1 MKLITVKVNEGFDH
15 VINFDSPKS
24 LAPKEF
30 VVESFANKVPLL
42 TFYPKDENNTGAN
55 LFFYQS
61 DEDEVDIRLRSIK
74 PANELQISN
83 DGECVDVVLEARFDT
98 SIDDDKDEDEDY
110 DDLDDRD
117 WDASRC
123 TYSLN
128 LPDLGSSYRI
138 KVNVVL
144 AIEDAAD
151 DRGKAKGKGKTR
163 ERSKNKQREY
173 TSSFIINV
181 APSANIFDA
190 VLDFGSEASQVL
202 VYWRGNDKIGN
213 NLFPIYS
220 GFKKYFGEDATN
232 DDEVLQYEHKNNS
245 LYKSHFFIPKVIDT
259 SVTYNPAACPK
270 DIQLMKFYTPL
281 TEMDELRTEY
291 VTLHNVKIAA
301 YGGVKPP
308 QVKSATGNVIPVKGF
323 QKNYFYRASV
333 NSFVYQILEAVADDM
348 QAPQPR
354 FVVLYALVPNVY
366 SQSEVSAYLNA
377 LRGDAQAMIDSDQRL
392 KDVIKGISISSVSE
406 SDASFLGFLSACPVE
421 SNTLVKGEYLIMD
434 AGKGTLDFS
443 IIDFDQNRTQ
453 SVKGVYRSGIV
464 GAGNAITYAF
474 LLAILAQIYSG
485 VGGIEADREALI
497 AAFIKN
503 KVHGSDECE
512 VYKLMSLVEQYKRLY
527 NDNAL
532 KNDWISVFK
541 SKNTELELTGL
552 INSLNENI
560 KNLSKLQDDSIIEAM
575 MEKIA
580 DDAIAKLAYHRVDN
594 MKQVIF
600 TGRGFMMKS
609 FKDKMMEKLKAL
621 DGYSDLKEI
630 TIDEKSA
637 SMKSICLFLLP
648 YLIQD
653 RYDGL
658 MVGSPDILHHGDAAL
673 TKPQDKVEKRYKPK
687 KKKGKSWSKVF
698 ASFLGD
704 NGASGGDIYLQADNN
719 YINGVELSAK
729 TTLDKIMI
737 SGNFYQLKNMQQG
750 KLKVFFDGETFLAR
764 QESRLLSFS
773 PSVDIQQ
780 RMAYESMFPYA
791 ECDGDIPIPHL
802 QVYDK
807 DKTTKK
813 SNAAVAVAN
822 PHIADSKN
830 DGNNELSDDELA
842 AKLKGG
848 K

>member
-1 MKLITVKVNEGFDH
+1 MKLITVKVNEGVDH

-30 VVESFANKVPLL
+30 VVESYANKVPLL

-74 PANELQISN
+74 PASELQISN
-83 DGECVDVVLEARFDT
+83 EGECVDVVLEARFDT
-98 SIDDDKDEDEDY
+98 GLDDDKDDDKDD
-110 DDLDDRD
+110 DDLDDSC

-138 KVNVVL
+138 KVNFVL
-144 AIEDAAD
+144 AISETND
-151 DRGKAKGKGKTR
+151 DREKSRGKSKEKP
-163 ERSKNKQREY
+163 KNKQREY

-220 GFKKYFGEDATN
+220 GFKKYFGNSSTN
-232 DDEVLQYEHKNNS
+232 DDEVLQYEHKNDS

-259 SVTYNPAACPK
+259 SVTYNPAVCPK

-308 QVKSATGNVIPVKGF
+308 QVKSTTGNVIPVKGF

-333 NSFVYQILEAVADDM
+333 NSFVYQILETVADDM

-377 LRGDAQAMIDSDQRL
+377 LRTDAQAMIDSDPRL
-392 KDVIKGISISSVSE
+392 KDMIKGISISSVSE

-421 SNTLVKGEYLIMD
+421 SNTLEKGEYLIMD

-485 VGGIEADREALI
+485 VGGTDEDREALI
-497 AAFIKN
+497 ADFIKN
-503 KVHGSDECE
+503 KVHGGDEYE

-527 NDNAL
+527 NDKAL
-532 KNDWISVFK
+532 KNDWMSVLN
-541 SKNTELELTGL
+541 SRNTELELSGL
-552 INSLNENI
+552 INSLNEDI
-560 KNLSKLQDDSIIEAM
+560 KNCSKLQDDSIIDAM

-580 DDAIAKLAYHRVDN
+580 DDAIEKLAYHRVDN

-600 TGRGFMMKS
+600 TGRGFMMES
-609 FKDKMMEKLKAL
+609 FKEKMLDKLKEL

-637 SMKSICLFLLP
+637 SLKSICLFLLP

-704 NGASGGDIYLQADNN
+704 NGSSSGGDIYLQADNN
-719 YINGVELSAK
+719 YINGVELEAK

-750 KLKVFFDGETFLAR
+750 KLKVFFDGETFFAR

-773 PSVDIQQ
+773 PSVDIQE

-791 ECDGDIPIPHL
+791 ECEGDIPIPHL
-802 QVYDK
+802 QVDNK
-807 DKTTKK
+807 DKTTNK
-813 SNAAVAVAN
+813 SNAADGTVAN
-822 PHIADSKN
+822 PQITDPKN
-830 DGNNELSDDELA
+830 DGNNEISDDELA